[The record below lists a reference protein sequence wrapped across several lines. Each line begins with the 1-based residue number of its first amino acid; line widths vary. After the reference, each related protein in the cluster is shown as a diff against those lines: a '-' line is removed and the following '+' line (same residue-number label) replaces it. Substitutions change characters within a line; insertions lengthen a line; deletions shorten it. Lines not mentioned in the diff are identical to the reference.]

1 MDFNQ
6 ALKAGFINYANF
18 DGRASRSEYWWF
30 ILAIIVLG
38 LVLDAVEGLATG
50 KSMFSSDFFV
60 LSAIFSLATL
70 IPSIS
75 VATRRLH
82 DIGRSG
88 WWQLIGLTIIGLIP
102 LIYWLV
108 RRGDEGSNV
117 FGADSAR

>member
-1 MDFNQ
+1 MDFTQ
-6 ALKAGFINYANF
+6 ALKAGFINYAKF
-18 DGRASRSEYWWF
+18 DGRALRSEYWWF

-70 IPSIS
+70 IPSVS

-88 WWQLIGLTIIGLIP
+88 WWQLIGLTIIGLVP
-102 LIYWLV
+102 LIYWLAQ
-108 RRGDEGSNV
+108 RGDEGSNV
-117 FGADSAR
+117 FGADPAR